1 MAWDGLYHARGSRV
15 YHLEPDC
22 PYLKRLLYTGSAY
35 AGMGDAEDM
44 CKVCAELAEYK
55 DRQAYLERQQREW
68 DEFYAANPGLKQRIE
83 DEIKARRLLDDL
95 EDT

>member
-35 AGMGDAEDM
+35 AGMGDADDV
-44 CKVCAELAEYK
+44 CKVCAELAAYK
-55 DRQAYLERQQREW
+55 DRQAYLEW
-68 DEFYAANPGLKQRIE
+68 DEFYAANPGLKKRIE
-83 DEIKARRLLDDL
+83 DEMKVRRLLDDL
-95 EDT
+95 DDT